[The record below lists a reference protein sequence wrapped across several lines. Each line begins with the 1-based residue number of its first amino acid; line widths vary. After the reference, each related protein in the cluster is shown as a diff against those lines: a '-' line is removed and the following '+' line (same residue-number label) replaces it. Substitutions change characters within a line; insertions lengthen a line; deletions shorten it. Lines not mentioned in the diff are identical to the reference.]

1 MKKITSVSE
10 LREEIHLLEIKQA
23 IETELLKEQFKITFD
38 NLRPVNL
45 IKNTISE
52 LTAGPDFKGNI
63 LNTTLSVAA
72 GYLSKKIVVG
82 STHNP
87 LKNIFGTLLQ
97 MGVTHLVSKNAN
109 KIKSVV
115 MQTEKQHT

>member
-109 KIKSVV
+109 KIKSTV
-115 MQTEKQHT
+115 MQKER